1 MAHDRRKMGRMSSDA
16 TVPTQALL
24 RPFLFI
30 LDEFAGHP
38 PKTTPGS
45 ACLDRDTGW
54 LQTLAAIDA
63 AHASRPIVAGGTS
76 IAAQTA
82 HAAYY
87 VELIEAG
94 MRGAEPVSD
103 WPGSFQ
109 PAIVDEAAW
118 QAQRE
123 RLQASLERFRGL
135 VTSDLTWDESRLGDA
150 LAVLAHTAYHLG
162 AVRQMVRATGAP

>member
-1 MAHDRRKMGRMSSDA
+1 MTTDA
-16 TVPTQALL
+16 TVPTAALL

-30 LDEFAGHP
+30 LDEFAGQP
-38 PKTTPGS
+38 PKPTPGS

-63 AHASRPIVAGGTS
+63 EHASRPIAPGGTS

-82 HAAYY
+82 HTAYY

-109 PAIVDEAAW
+109 PAVVDDAAW
-118 QAQRE
+118 QALRE
-123 RLQASLERFRGL
+123 RLHDGLARFRAL
-135 VTSDLTWDESRLGDA
+135 VTSDWAWDERTLGDA
-150 LAVLAHTAYHLG
+150 LGVLAHTAYHLG
-162 AVRQMVRATGAP
+162 AVRQMVRVVGAPLAKGG

>member
-1 MAHDRRKMGRMSSDA
+1 MGRMSND
-16 TVPTQALL
+16 TTLPTQTLF

-54 LQTLAAIDA
+54 QQTLAAIDA
-63 AHASRPIVAGGTS
+63 DQASRPIVDGGTS

-94 MRGAEPVSD
+94 MRGAEPVAD

-109 PAIVDEAAW
+109 PAVVDEASWHAL
-118 QAQRE
+118 RG
-123 RLQASLERFRGL
+123 RLQTSLERFRAL
-135 VTSDLTWDESRLGDA
+135 VTSDLAWNESQLGDA
-150 LAVLAHTAYHLG
+150 LGVLAHTAYHLG
-162 AVRQMVRATGAP
+162 SVRQMVRATGARMAKAP